1 MACRETAGPSSPSL
15 GQGSRR
21 PAQRGKGFQEG
32 GLEAPGRPR
41 PQHLGLPRKPAGSS
55 TWPPGG
61 NTISVRQ

>member
-1 MACRETAGPSSPSL
+1 MACRETQQVPVAHPSV
-15 GQGSRR
+15 RAAA
-21 PAQRGKGFQEG
+21 AQRGKGFQEG

-41 PQHLGLPRKPAGSS
+41 PQHLGLPRKPAGRS